1 MTCANRIVRPTR
13 ATTAGDP
20 MTQPQSPRIDPRTP
34 LTDEAAETA
43 AELERA
49 LRWAAEHSED
59 GLWTVAEMREMG
71 RAA

>member
-1 MTCANRIVRPTR
+1 
-13 ATTAGDP
+13 

-49 LRWAAEHSED
+49 LRWAAEHADEA
-59 GLWTVAEMREMG
+59 LWCEAERRELES
-71 RAA
+71 AAA

>member
-1 MTCANRIVRPTR
+1 
-13 ATTAGDP
+13 

-49 LRWAAEHSED
+49 LRWAVEHADEVFLTRAEIEREQ
-59 GLWTVAEMREMG
+59 VA
-71 RAA
+71 A

>member
-1 MTCANRIVRPTR
+1 
-13 ATTAGDP
+13 

-59 GLWTVAEMREMG
+59 GLWTVAEMRELES
-71 RAA
+71 AAA